1 MTYNADLT
9 WTDLSRDTQNASRN
23 AINVLTQGLTA
34 YDEWQSFRNART
46 NAQIA
51 TALGRAESEV
61 ADMDSAYAALLALY
75 NYANNQTPTQSDYL
89 FSLRK
94 FS

>member
-1 MTYNADLT
+1 MTYNADQT

-23 AINVLTQGLTA
+23 LINVLTQGLTA
-34 YDEWQSFRNART
+34 YDEWQSFRASRT
-46 NAQIA
+46 NAAIA
-51 TALGRAESEV
+51 TALSRTEAEV
-61 ADMDSAYAALLALY
+61 ADMDSAYAAMKAAY
-75 NYANNQTPTQSDYL
+75 DYMNNQTPSQSDYF